1 MSCVLAHTLQ
11 HVFLLP
17 PSSIGEVCAERRA
30 ISTLLACLSSGQF
43 SVRPH
48 PPLPLP
54 TASARCVRSGATS
67 STAWQQWK
75 CLIRPAACAPCS
87 TPPPPGSRQGWGGFV
102 VVLLGPLVL
111 VLFLGPAGL
120 GRGGPCRA
128 VCLIRTR
135 LLVCCLLGWHGGA
148 GIGSALTASSSAG
161 VVAKANFVFRNA
173 GARGDCGPDCQHE
186 PGALRVHDLRA
197 GQLWMGA
204 HPLPGKPGCWASL
217 V

>member
-1 MSCVLAHTLQ
+1 MLVLWAVLSS
-11 HVFLLP
+11 P
-17 PSSIGEVCAERRA
+17 PSPSAPAYSIGEVCAERRD
-30 ISTLLACLSSGQF
+30 IFNRLAAVEVPDPSGGLRAMQ
-43 SVRPH
+43 H
-48 PPLPLP
+48 A
-54 TASARCVRSGATS
+54 TATWLKARLGC
-67 STAWQQWK
+67 
-75 CLIRPAACAPCS
+75 
-87 TPPPPGSRQGWGGFV
+87 FV

-161 VVAKANFVFRNA
+161 VVAKAFFVFRNA
-173 GARGDCGPDCQHE
+173 GARGDCRPDCQHE
-186 PGALRVHDLRA
+186 PGALRVHDLCA

-204 HPLPGKPGCWASL
+204 HPLPGKL
-217 V
+217 D